1 MTRYRFPLCRR
12 VLWALRQWFNVALDL
27 VRAPVRRPEVLLVT
41 GNASPAKVLE
51 VEARLRFL
59 LTHIANALEIRRAR
73 RASPLAYARN
83 AAIVAVNAGAVPAF
97 ACRHVRWVADLDY
110 DTNMR
115 DGWALMDLGDVLAGG
130 LRRESIA
137 AARQT
142 FVNHVQTLNGE
153 GARPVYLFGTGPSL
167 QLANQRSFADGT
179 TIVCNTIVRDPEL
192 WHHLA
197 PAILTAGDAIYHF
210 GHTPH
215 ARAFRADALRRL
227 QESNGDTL
235 FVYPAQFDVI
245 VRPEFQNVQSLLV
258 PIPFGDHSD
267 ITVDLTKHFC
277 LPQIENVLATLLLPL
292 GCTLGNDV
300 RLWGFDGRAP
310 SDSGF
315 WANSDRHAY
324 PELIQS
330 IRDAH
335 PAFFAEKTPKGE
347 EAKYVNR
354 VHGDLLDERLT
365 EAEGRGFEFRML
377 HASWTPTL
385 QKRYGALRADQA

>member
-1 MTRYRFPLCRR
+1 MIRYSFPLRRR
-12 VLWALRQWFNVALDL
+12 VLWALRQWLNDALDSF
-27 VRAPVRRPEVLLVT
+27 RAPVRQPEVLLVS
-41 GNASPAKVLE
+41 GDASPAKVLE

-59 LTHIANALEIRRAR
+59 LTHIENALEIRRAQ
-73 RASPLAYARN
+73 RASPLTYVRKTAV
-83 AAIVAVNAGAVPAF
+83 VAVNAGAVPALV
-97 ACRHVRWVADLDY
+97 CRHVRWVADLDH
-110 DTNMR
+110 DTNMS
-115 DGWALMDLGDVLAGG
+115 DGWALMELGDALTGG
-130 LRRESIA
+130 LRRKSVA
-137 AARQT
+137 AARKT
-142 FVNHVQTLNGE
+142 FVNHVQRLNVE
-153 GARPVYLFGTGPSL
+153 DARPVYLFGTGPSL
-167 QLANQRSFADGT
+167 QLADQRSFADGT

-227 QESNGDTL
+227 QESNGETL

-245 VRPEFQNVQSLLV
+245 VRSEFRTVQSLLV
-258 PIPFGDHSD
+258 PIPFGDHTD
-267 ITVDLTKHFC
+267 VTVDLTKHFC

-347 EAKYVNR
+347 EAQYVNK

-377 HASWTPTL
+377 HPSWTPTL
-385 QKRYGALRADQA
+385 QKRYDASRADQA